1 MTGAAS
7 GMRQEFAAA
16 SSNALEECALSLD
29 GVGKRF
35 DDGGVSRWVVR
46 DVTATIRRGQAL
58 ALWGPSGAGKSTL
71 LNLVGGVLTPEEGA
85 IVFNDADGDAF
96 AVSSASERERTR
108 YRRRH
113 LGFVFQFFNLVPT
126 LTVAEN
132 VLLPLELN
140 AKRTLFRG
148 RAGRDQAAERRRSE
162 ALARLDA
169 LGLGHC
175 KDRFPSTLSGGEQQR
190 AALARALAHEPSVV
204 LADEPTGN
212 LDRANA
218 ERVADLMWQLLGE
231 AGCALVVAT
240 HNERTAARADSVL
253 ELG

>member
-1 MTGAAS
+1 MSGDEAERAAPLL
-7 GMRQEFAAA
+7 AAPLL
-16 SSNALEECALSLD
+16 ALR

-35 DDGGVSRWVVR
+35 DDGGVSRWVLR
-46 DVTATIRRGQAL
+46 DVTATLRPGRAL

-71 LNLVGGVLTPEEGA
+71 LNLIAGFLTPDEGE
-85 IVFNDADGDAF
+85 IVFDAAGDAPF
-96 AVSSASERERTR
+96 AVSRASERERAR
-108 YRRRH
+108 HRRQH

-132 VLLPLELN
+132 VLLPIELK
-140 AKRTLFRG
+140 APRPSTSRDDL
-148 RAGRDQAAERRRSE
+148 RAE

-175 KDRFPSTLSGGEQQR
+175 RDRFPATLSGGEQQR
-190 AALARALAHEPSVV
+190 AALARALAHRPSLV

-212 LDRANA
+212 LDRCNA
-218 ERVADLMWQLLGE
+218 EQVADLMWGLLDD
-231 AGCALVVAT
+231 AGCALIVAT
-240 HNERTAARADSVL
+240 HNERLVERADAFI

>member
-1 MTGAAS
+1 MSGDEAERDAPLLAAPLL
-7 GMRQEFAAA
+7 
-16 SSNALEECALSLD
+16 ALR

-35 DDGGVSRWVVR
+35 DDGGVSRWVLR
-46 DVTATIRRGQAL
+46 DVTATLRPGHAL

-71 LNLVGGVLTPEEGA
+71 LNLIAGFLTPDEGE
-85 IVFNDADGDAF
+85 IVFDATGGAPF
-96 AVSSASERERTR
+96 AVSGANERERAR
-108 YRRRH
+108 HRRQH

-132 VLLPLELN
+132 VLLPIEL
-140 AKRTLFRG
+140 KTPHPG
-148 RAGRDQAAERRRSE
+148 AGRDDLRAE

-175 KDRFPSTLSGGEQQR
+175 RDRFPATLSGGEQQR
-190 AALARALAHEPSVV
+190 AALARALAHRPSLV

-212 LDRANA
+212 LDRRNA
-218 ERVADLMWQLLGE
+218 EQVADLMWGLLDDV
-231 AGCALVVAT
+231 GCALIVAT
-240 HNERTAARADSVL
+240 HNERLVERADAFI